1 MNINTIGAEIQ
12 RAVLSLVA
20 DLPTCQSSGFHRED
34 NSGICCQAKSAGV
47 MNRERLG
54 AVQPAL
60 GLTFVDSFG
69 SNWLLQTVSKDFNMD
84 LTNM

>member
-1 MNINTIGAEIQ
+1 M
-12 RAVLSLVA
+12 LSLVA

-34 NSGICCQAKSAGV
+34 NSGICCQAKSTGV
-47 MNRERLG
+47 IKNRERLG

-69 SNWLLQTVSKDFNMD
+69 SNWLLQTISKDFNMD